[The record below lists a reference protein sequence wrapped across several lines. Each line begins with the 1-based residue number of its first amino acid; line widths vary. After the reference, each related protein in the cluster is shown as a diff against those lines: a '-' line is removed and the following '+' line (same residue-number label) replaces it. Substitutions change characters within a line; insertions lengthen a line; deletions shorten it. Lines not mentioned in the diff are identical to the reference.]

1 MGEKHESNKEMSV
14 WQSMGY
20 TIKTIWHA
28 DKGCIIYTFYKNCT
42 EEVFNA
48 VFFVYM
54 TKSIYACINDKA
66 AYSDLVRLIIFFCS
80 LHIIIH
86 IASAGHAYYIRLK
99 TPKVYRYIFDKVIT
113 KATSIELTR
122 YEEPDFYNKFSRALD
137 ECLNKAMDGL
147 ANLAQSLGLILA
159 VFCAMGIIA
168 TVDPWLI
175 LFIFPPVI
183 GSLVCGDKEN
193 KMHFELRK
201 METPHRRITDYVKRI
216 FYEKK
221 YAGEIRL
228 YGIRNI
234 LFKKHIESYKNRYAI
249 NVKYR
254 KKIALYQFLNAVVFF
269 GFTYFSSYLYI
280 TFVIKATGTSKI
292 GAYVA
297 MLSAIGFVSWQV
309 KETVKKSIEA
319 GKYCLYM
326 NNLKDFLEYESA
338 STYKGDKK
346 IEGVLGD
353 IEFSHVSFTYEGA
366 KTPVIKDLSL
376 FIKRG
381 ERIALV
387 GENGAGKT
395 TLIKLL
401 MGLYPVIEGEI
412 KANGYNISEFE
423 PESYHQHFAA
433 VFQDLQIFALPL
445 SENVLMKAPE
455 TEEERELV
463 VDALIKAQFGDKLAT
478 LEKGIDTMVTK
489 EFDDQGFVCSGG
501 QAQKIAIA
509 RVFAKNPDIVILD
522 EPSSALDPIAEYNMY
537 NNMLQVSEGKT
548 VFFISHRLSS
558 ARIADKIYF
567 LEHGQIKESGTHDEL
582 MVLDGSYAAMFK
594 LQAKN
599 YQDNGRAEVVLH
611 A

>member
-1 MGEKHESNKEMSV
+1 MGGKHQSNKEMSV

-48 VFFVYM
+48 FFFVYM
-54 TKSIYACINDKA
+54 TKAIYACINDRA
-66 AYSDLVRLIIFFCS
+66 PYSELVKLIVFFCS

-86 IASAGHAYYIRLK
+86 LASAGHAYYIRLK

-113 KATSIELTR
+113 KATAIELTR

-159 VFCAMGIIA
+159 VFCAIGIIA

-183 GSLVCGDKEN
+183 GSLICGDKEN

-201 METPHRRITDYVKRI
+201 METPDRRVTDYVKRV

-269 GFTYFSSYLYI
+269 GLTYFSSYMYI
-280 TFVIKATGTSKI
+280 TFVIKATGTSRI

-309 KETVKKSIEA
+309 KEAVQKSIEA

-338 STYKGDKK
+338 KAYKGNKK

-366 KTPVIKDLSL
+366 KAPVIKDLSL

-401 MGLYPVIEGEI
+401 MGLYPVTEGEI
-412 KANGYNISEFE
+412 KANGCNINEFE
-423 PESYHQHFAA
+423 PENYHEHFGT

-445 SENVLMKAPE
+445 SENVLMRAPE
-455 TEEERELV
+455 TEEERALV

-489 EFDDQGFVCSGG
+489 EFDDQGFVC
-501 QAQKIAIA
+501 
-509 RVFAKNPDIVILD
+509 
-522 EPSSALDPIAEYNMY
+522 
-537 NNMLQVSEGKT
+537 
-548 VFFISHRLSS
+548 
-558 ARIADKIYF
+558 
-567 LEHGQIKESGTHDEL
+567 
-582 MVLDGSYAAMFK
+582 
-594 LQAKN
+594 
-599 YQDNGRAEVVLH
+599 
-611 A
+611 